1 MPNITLNNISKCYV
15 KGHAPA
21 VDQVSMEVAD
31 GAFMCVLGPSG
42 CGKST
47 ILRMI
52 AGLENLTDGDISVA
66 GKSLDNVSKGIFI
79 PPEKRHIGL
88 VFQSYALW
96 PHMTVARNIEF
107 GLKLKRMPAKER
119 KQRVAEMVS
128 MLKIEGLEE
137 RYPAQLSGGQQQ
149 RVALARTL
157 AMNPGVLLLDE
168 PLSNLDAALRLSMR
182 AELTRLHKE
191 FGTTIVFVTHD
202 QWEAMT
208 LATQIAVMNKGT
220 LQQIGTPDD
229 IYERPAN
236 RFVAEFIGNPPI
248 NMLPADSDAAQ
259 HLMQAADLIALP
271 DVPHALSEAQ
281 LGLRPEGLQ
290 LSVDASGNGLPVFI
304 SDILPTGGAWIIE
317 LQAKIA
323 QGHQTQPSN
332 SDGQITLIH
341 TTQTPPLWRKG
352 QSVFLQAAPHA
363 MHLFT
368 KDGERQSL
376 LSNLKTTA
384 FAEVITSNICQPKTE
399 DIL

>member
-1 MPNITLNNISKCYV
+1 MPNITLNNISKRYTPD
-15 KGHAPA
+15 HPPA
-21 VDQVSMEVAD
+21 VDQVSMEIED

-52 AGLENLTDGDISVA
+52 AGLENLTDGEIAVA
-66 GKSLDNVSKGIFI
+66 GKSLDHVRKGIFI
-79 PPEKRHIGL
+79 PAEKRHIGL

-107 GLKLKRMPAKER
+107 GLKLQRMPAQER
-119 KQRVAEMVS
+119 KQRVAEMVT
-128 MLKIEGLEE
+128 MLKIEGLED

-248 NMLPADSDAAQ
+248 NMLSAESCVAQQLINHSGLSVPA
-259 HLMQAADLIALP
+259 LMDTDQAM
-271 DVPHALSEAQ
+271 

-290 LSVDASGNGLPVFI
+290 LSSDASGQGLPVII
-304 SDILPTGGAWIIE
+304 SDIMPTGGAWIIE
-317 LQAKIA
+317 LQNKAINDKNEAI
-323 QGHQTQPSN
+323 N
-332 SDGQITLIH
+332 LVY

-352 QSVFLQAAPHA
+352 DHVLLRTAPHA
-363 MHLFT
+363 MHLFS
-368 KDGERQSL
+368 KDGERLSL
-376 LSNLKTTA
+376 SISSKTTA
-384 FAEVITSNICQPKTE
+384 FAEMNTPNLCQPKTE

>member
-1 MPNITLNNISKCYV
+1 MPNITLNNISKRYTPD
-15 KGHAPA
+15 HPPA
-21 VDQVSMEVAD
+21 VDQVSMEIED

-52 AGLENLTDGDISVA
+52 AGLENLTDGEIAVA
-66 GKSLDNVSKGIFI
+66 GKSLDHVRKGIFV

-107 GLKLKRMPAKER
+107 GLKLKKMPAQER
-119 KQRVAEMVS
+119 KQRVADMIA
-128 MLKIEGLEE
+128 MLKIEGLED

-208 LATQIAVMNKGT
+208 LATKIAVMNKGT

-248 NMLPADSDAAQ
+248 NMLPVASSVAQ
-259 HLMQAADLIALP
+259 HLINISGFSIP
-271 DVPHALSEAQ
+271 SEANTDQ
-281 LGLRPEGLQ
+281 AMLGLRPEGLQ
-290 LSVDASGNGLPVFI
+290 LSTDASGKGFPVVI
-304 SDILPTGGAWIIE
+304 SDIMPTGGAWIIE
-317 LQAKIA
+317 LQANAI
-323 QGHQTQPSN
+323 SSEN
-332 SDGQITLIH
+332 ESFSLVY
-341 TTQTPPLWRKG
+341 TTQTPPLWRQG
-352 QSVFLQAAPHA
+352 EHVFLRAAPHA
-363 MHLFT
+363 MHLFS
-368 KDGERQSL
+368 KYGERQSL
-376 LSNLKTTA
+376 SISSKTTA
-384 FAEVITSNICQPKTE
+384 FAEMKTPNLCQSKTE

>member
-1 MPNITLNNISKCYV
+1 MPNITLNNISKRYTPD
-15 KGHAPA
+15 HPPA
-21 VDQVSMEVAD
+21 VDQVSMEIED

-52 AGLENLTDGDISVA
+52 AGLENLTDGEISVA
-66 GKSLDNVSKGIFI
+66 GKSLDHVRKGIFI

-107 GLKLKRMPAKER
+107 GLKLQRMPVQER
-119 KQRVAEMVS
+119 KQRVADMIT
-128 MLKIEGLEE
+128 MLKIEGLED

-208 LATQIAVMNKGT
+208 LATQIAVMNKGS

-248 NMLPADSDAAQ
+248 NMLPAESDIAQ
-259 HLMQAADLIALP
+259 HLVNISGFSMSSEVVAGQAT
-271 DVPHALSEAQ
+271 

-290 LSVDASGNGLPVFI
+290 LSTDASGRGLPVVI
-304 SDILPTGGAWIIE
+304 SDIMPTGGAWIIE
-317 LQAKIA
+317 LQARA
-323 QGHQTQPSN
+323 A
-332 SDGQITLIH
+332 SDHTAPLNLVY
-341 TTQTPPLWRKG
+341 TTQTPPMWRKG
-352 QSVFLQAAPHA
+352 DPVFLRVAPHA
-363 MHLFT
+363 MHLFS
-368 KDGERQSL
+368 KDGARL
-376 LSNLKTTA
+376 PLSVSSKTTA
-384 FAEVITSNICQPKTE
+384 FAEVNSPNLCQSKTE

>member
-1 MPNITLNNISKCYV
+1 MPNITLNNITKRYTAE
-15 KGHAPA
+15 HPPA
-21 VDQVSMEVAD
+21 VDQVSMEIED

-52 AGLENLTDGDISVA
+52 AGLENLTDGEIAVA
-66 GKSLDNVSKGIFI
+66 GKSLDHVRNGIFI

-107 GLKLKRMPAKER
+107 GLKLQKMPTKER
-119 KQRVAEMVS
+119 KQRVADMIT
-128 MLKIEGLEE
+128 MLKIEGLED

-248 NMLPADSDAAQ
+248 NMLPVESSIAQ
-259 HLMQAADLIALP
+259 HLIRISGF
-271 DVPHALSEAQ
+271 SEPTKDQ
-281 LGLRPEGLQ
+281 GMLLGLRPEGLQ
-290 LSVDASGNGLPVFI
+290 LSTDASSNGLPITI

-317 LQAKIA
+317 LQASPDNE
-323 QGHQTQPSN
+323 QDEPFS
-332 SDGQITLIH
+332 LVY

-352 QSVFLQAAPHA
+352 CQAFLRAAPHA
-363 MHLFT
+363 MHLFS

-376 LSNLKTTA
+376 LINPRKAAL
-384 FAEVITSNICQPKTE
+384 AEVATPNLCQSKTE
-399 DIL
+399 DTL

>member
-1 MPNITLNNISKCYV
+1 MSNITLNNISKYYT
-15 KGHAPA
+15 KGHPPA
-21 VDQVSMEVAD
+21 VDQVSMEIQD

-52 AGLENLTDGDISVA
+52 AGLEHLTDGEIVA
-66 GKSLDNVSKGIFI
+66 DGRVLDNVAKGLFI
-79 PPEKRHIGL
+79 PAEKRHIGL

-96 PHMTVARNIEF
+96 PHMTVTRNIEF
-107 GLKLKRMPAKER
+107 GLRLKGLPAHER
-119 KQRVAEMVS
+119 KKLVAEMIT
-128 MLKIEGLEE
+128 MLKIEGLED

-157 AMNPGVLLLDE
+157 AMNPGILLLDE
-168 PLSNLDAALRLSMR
+168 PLSNLDASLRLSMR
-182 AELTRLHKE
+182 AELTRLHQE

-248 NMLPADSDAAQ
+248 NMISAETKPAQ
-259 HLMQAADLIALP
+259 QLMQQAGFSTSLTEGAL
-271 DVPHALSEAQ
+271 
-281 LGLRPEGLQ
+281 LGLRPEGLL
-290 LSVDASGNGLPVFI
+290 LSKEASLSGVPVTI

-317 LQAKIA
+317 LTMA
-323 QGHQTQPSN
+323 QDDTSTMPSH
-332 SDGQITLIH
+332 LVH
-341 TTQTPPLWRKG
+341 TTQIPPRWQRG
-352 QSVFLQAAPHA
+352 EQAYLNVASHA
-363 MHLFT
+363 MHLFDT
-368 KDGERQSL
+368 DGKRKPL
-376 LSNLKTTA
+376 TLTLTPKAKTYRTA
-384 FAEVITSNICQPKTE
+384 ADRISPVFNQPKIE
-399 DIL
+399 DIS

>member
-1 MPNITLNNISKCYV
+1 MSNITLNNISKCYTQ
-15 KGHAPA
+15 GHPPA
-21 VDQVSMEVAD
+21 VDQVSMEIQD

-52 AGLENLTDGDISVA
+52 AGLEHLTDGEISADGRV
-66 GKSLDNVSKGIFI
+66 LDNVAKGLFI
-79 PPEKRHIGL
+79 PAEKRHIGL

-96 PHMTVARNIEF
+96 PHMTVSRNIEF
-107 GLKLKRMPAKER
+107 GLRLKGLPAKER
-119 KQRVAEMVS
+119 KKLVAEMIV
-128 MLKIEGLEE
+128 MLKIEGLED

-157 AMNPGVLLLDE
+157 AMNPGILLLDE
-168 PLSNLDAALRLSMR
+168 PLSNLDASLRLSMR
-182 AELTRLHKE
+182 AELTRLHQE

-248 NMLPADSDAAQ
+248 NMISAETKPAQ
-259 HLMQAADLIALP
+259 QLMHQAGFSMS
-271 DVPHALSEAQ
+271 VSEGTQ

-290 LSVDASGNGLPVFI
+290 LSREASPSSVPVTI
-304 SDILPTGGAWIIE
+304 NDILPTGGAWIIE
-317 LQAKIA
+317 LTIDQDE
-323 QGHQTQPSN
+323 TSPLN
-332 SDGQITLIH
+332 LVH
-341 TTQTPPLWRKG
+341 TTQTPPLWQRG
-352 QSVFLQAAPHA
+352 DQANLKVASHA
-363 MHLFT
+363 MHLFNA
-368 KDGERQSL
+368 DGKRQP
-376 LSNLKTTA
+376 
-384 FAEVITSNICQPKTE
+384 FALTPKAATYRTSADLVSPDFSQSKIE
-399 DIL
+399 DIS

>member
-1 MPNITLNNISKCYV
+1 MPNITLNNITKRYTP
-15 KGHAPA
+15 GHPPA
-21 VDQVSMEVAD
+21 VDNVSMEIED
-31 GAFMCVLGPSG
+31 GTFMCVLGPSG

-52 AGLENLTDGDISVA
+52 AGLENLTDGNMSVA
-66 GKSLDNVSKGIFI
+66 GKTLDHVRKGIFV
-79 PPEKRHIGL
+79 PPERRHIGL

-107 GLKLKRMPAKER
+107 GLKLKKMPAKAR
-119 KQRVAEMVS
+119 KQRVVDMIH
-128 MLKIEGLEE
+128 MLKIEGLED

-182 AELTRLHKE
+182 GELTRLHKE

-248 NMLPADSDAAQ
+248 NMLPVES
-259 HLMQAADLIALP
+259 
-271 DVPHALSEAQ
+271 SEAQ
-281 LGLRPEGLQ
+281 YLIKTSGFSVPPDAELDQGLLGLRPEGLQ
-290 LSVDASGNGLPVFI
+290 LSNDASSKGLPTVI
-304 SDILPTGGAWIIE
+304 SDIIPTGGAWIIE
-317 LQAKIA
+317 LQPGTTSKQNA
-323 QGHQTQPSN
+323 SC
-332 SDGQITLIH
+332 SLVH
-341 TTQTPPLWRKG
+341 TTQTPPLWRPG
-352 QSVFLQAAPHA
+352 DQAFVRVAPHA
-363 MHLFT
+363 MHFFT
-368 KDGERQSL
+368 KEGTRKSL
-376 LSNLKTTA
+376 LYIPKTTA
-384 FAEVITSNICQPKTE
+384 SAGQKTINQFQPKTE